1 VTGSGTAPPMEDPAV
16 TRARNEQKAVV
27 DLLKG
32 DLSRIR
38 KRIGAADYQKID
50 AHLEGVLAMERRI
63 LPPTTTPTPTV
74 GCVVPPS
81 PTTVTSNSANYPTQ
95 VTQMMDLAAGLLAC
109 DVTRVLTLQLSRG
122 FSDIVHTWLGHTSGH
137 HTMSHDGMTRTTEL
151 TGIDNWY
158 AKQVAYLLGKLDA
171 VNEGTGTLLD
181 NTLVVWGR
189 ELGNTSHNMTR
200 VPMIMAGKAGGA
212 MRTGRFLNYDGK
224 EHAQLLVSVAHLM
237 GMTTTTKVGNRQ
249 TSTGPLAGLVG

>member
-1 VTGSGTAPPMEDPAV
+1 MEDPAV

-38 KRIGAADYQKID
+38 KQIGAADYQKID

-63 LPPTTTPTPTV
+63 APPTTTPTHGRLLGPA
-74 GCVVPPS
+74 S

-109 DVTRVLTLQLSRG
+109 DVTRVMTLPAQPRIQRHRTHLARAHERPPHDVSRRHGSDHRADRDRQLVREAG
-122 FSDIVHTWLGHTSGH
+122 RVPA
-137 HTMSHDGMTRTTEL
+137 R
-151 TGIDNWY
+151 
-158 AKQVAYLLGKLDA
+158 KLDA

-181 NTLVVWGR
+181 NTL
-189 ELGNTSHNMTR
+189 SC
-200 VPMIMAGKAGGA
+200 GGA
-212 MRTGRFLNYDGK
+212 SLATR
-224 EHAQLLVSVAHLM
+224 S
-237 GMTTTTKVGNRQ
+237 TT
-249 TSTGPLAGLVG
+249 